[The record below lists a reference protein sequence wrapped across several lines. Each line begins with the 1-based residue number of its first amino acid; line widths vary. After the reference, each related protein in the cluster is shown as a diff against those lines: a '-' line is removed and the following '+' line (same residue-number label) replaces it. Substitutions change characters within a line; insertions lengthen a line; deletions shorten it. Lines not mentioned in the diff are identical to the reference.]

1 MLGEF
6 LFSRYVK
13 CSGGVR
19 VTKPV
24 RGVLIPVLNRLVRNG
39 SVKMVKRPG
48 LEDLGESTFYLPDHP
63 RVVVRTLGPRMIHDV
78 PYEELRIHT
87 AKGYLR
93 AGVRDRETVMR
104 ATLELLGLK
113 KLTAKTENTLLPHYR
128 WVMENKDS

>member
-1 MLGEF
+1 MLGDF

-13 CSGGVR
+13 SSGGVR

-24 RGVLIPVLNRLVRNG
+24 RGVPIPVLNRLVRNG
-39 SVKMVKRPG
+39 SVEMAKRPDI
-48 LEDLGESTFYLPDHP
+48 EDLGKSTFYLPGYP
-63 RVVVRTLGPRMIHDV
+63 RVQVRTLGPRMIHDV
-78 PYEELRIHT
+78 PYEELRMHT

-113 KLTAKTENTLLPHYR
+113 NLTEKTRSTLFPHYR
-128 WVMENKDS
+128 WVMDNMDS